1 MIPYCRNLLEK
12 ELVEWHK
19 WYLPQKSIE
28 GKTVLD
34 VGAGCLPRGHLI
46 LGATK
51 DISEYQAAEP
61 VFSSRGLSLV
71 TETHAR
77 PYSGRLYDI
86 KGHGLLPF
94 SLTPEHPVLVART
107 HLSYK
112 GELHKSARRVVDG
125 LEWRRAKDIRPMV
138 GHRGNGDC
146 LVFPKLKLEA
156 PVPDF
161 PLEYGRSPPDRYGR
175 VTVKLEEQM
184 AELLGLYVAE
194 GDSQSV
200 VGLNF
205 GSHEK
210 ELVEHAGSLAK
221 SVFPYRVRTRVRG
234 SSAIVQFGSTP
245 LARFL
250 HSNFGDR
257 ARTKRLPD
265 WMLLAP
271 RHILAPFLKGIWE
284 GHGYYST
291 SMHKGH
297 PIFSLGIRTSS
308 IALAM
313 GIQLALSKFDIF
325 ARINRSDRIGTGR
338 FAGSSEIYDVRMSGV
353 NPNINEVFGVF
364 PRSGTGRITRRF
376 GEDTA
381 NFYMPVRNVKTLEYK
396 GTVFNLT
403 TASNDYLVSNIIV
416 HNCGETAFFYLK
428 HGAKHV
434 ICVEPPGE
442 ALQMLKKN
450 FGGDSRVTIVE
461 SSVDMI
467 KSDIEGAELD
477 AVFEIHFPVKFEKIA
492 EGSDPHASIWRIKKK

>member
-1 MIPYCRNLLEK
+1 MVRPFTTRNDHKFDVKSKTVVGGRLRLTESALDMLVGVKAPYGWQQVFVEKLRAVFNVAGHLRWSILRWNVVLCKLQDYSHLAMIPYCRNLLEK

-86 KGHGLLPF
+86 KGQGLLPF

-205 GSHEK
+205 GS
-210 ELVEHAGSLAK
+210 
-221 SVFPYRVRTRVRG
+221 
-234 SSAIVQFGSTP
+234 
-245 LARFL
+245 
-250 HSNFGDR
+250 
-257 ARTKRLPD
+257 
-265 WMLLAP
+265 
-271 RHILAPFLKGIWE
+271 
-284 GHGYYST
+284 
-291 SMHKGH
+291 
-297 PIFSLGIRTSS
+297 
-308 IALAM
+308 
-313 GIQLALSKFDIF
+313 
-325 ARINRSDRIGTGR
+325 
-338 FAGSSEIYDVRMSGV
+338 
-353 NPNINEVFGVF
+353 
-364 PRSGTGRITRRF
+364 
-376 GEDTA
+376 
-381 NFYMPVRNVKTLEYK
+381 
-396 GTVFNLT
+396 
-403 TASNDYLVSNIIV
+403 
-416 HNCGETAFFYLK
+416 
-428 HGAKHV
+428 
-434 ICVEPPGE
+434 
-442 ALQMLKKN
+442 
-450 FGGDSRVTIVE
+450 
-461 SSVDMI
+461 
-467 KSDIEGAELD
+467 
-477 AVFEIHFPVKFEKIA
+477 
-492 EGSDPHASIWRIKKK
+492 